1 MARCWILLSSSA
13 LNNQAKKSLYSSFCL
28 EKSPLPST
36 KNPIFAQ
43 ETQIGSH
50 SVFQQQLTESGDCGR
65 RQAAERGGRRGA
77 VCSHPFFHVV
87 LFSPV

>member
-1 MARCWILLSSSA
+1 MRFFYTTTPLLNSRGGERPGEEREGPGLMARCWILLSSSA

-43 ETQIGSH
+43 ETQIGSP
-50 SVFQQQLTESGDCGR
+50 SVFQQQLT
-65 RQAAERGGRRGA
+65 
-77 VCSHPFFHVV
+77 
-87 LFSPV
+87 